1 MKKIEIEIE
10 RLSATKRKFF
20 LFAGLESFFKNMTE
34 YFKITLPLMA
44 GQWDVHGG
52 VGGGGLH

>member
-10 RLSATKRKFF
+10 RLSATKRKIF

-34 YFKITLPLMA
+34 YFEITLA
-44 GQWDVHGG
+44 GQWEVHGG
-52 VGGGGLH
+52 VGGGGCT